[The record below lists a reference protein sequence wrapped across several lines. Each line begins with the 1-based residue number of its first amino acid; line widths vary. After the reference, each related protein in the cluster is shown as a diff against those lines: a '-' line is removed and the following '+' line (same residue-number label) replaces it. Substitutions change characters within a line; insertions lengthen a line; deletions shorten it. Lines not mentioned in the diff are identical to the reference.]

1 MYRAIIVED
10 ELLIRVAYQ
19 SLADWNAYGFEL
31 AGVFENGQA
40 ALEAFDDI
48 RPDLVLTD
56 TKMPLCGGIELIS
69 EIKKRSPETICIILS
84 AYGDLD
90 YVKKGMRAGAED
102 YLLKLDI
109 TSERLGSLLE
119 ETAEKLKKLKRGG
132 VESVSVER
140 QKEREEFLRRL
151 IRGEYSERDIV
162 LDYLKFYRI
171 HLNTKHLI
179 CLSIFVEPENCQAL
193 TEEMTVTARQIAI
206 QTLQSAGT
214 WVLIDLQSD
223 HLCAVGCCDEGVTE
237 QYGENI
243 KKSVL
248 FALKSVMNLSEVII
262 QWKAAEDI
270 MDVPGVFAK
279 MMPRRNSED
288 SFSGIIQDAVDE
300 ILHQQYEEVIRSLQA
315 LSCFVSDTPFLSLD
329 TLRNNCSYILM
340 SLQTAMKN
348 DHILN
353 EWVGDRYSE
362 LMSELKNCFSQRELT
377 HWLEQLILILE
388 EMKQTR
394 APAAAMSERAA
405 EYIRLHFAED
415 LSLGDIAGH
424 CGISATYLS
433 RIFAQEKGKGVQEY
447 LTDVRVRRAK
457 ELLADTNEKIYEIA
471 AEVGYSDAVYFNK
484 VFKKNAGVTPKEYR
498 MQKKTIKDKK

>member
-1 MYRAIIVED
+1 
-10 ELLIRVAYQ
+10 
-19 SLADWNAYGFEL
+19 
-31 AGVFENGQA
+31 
-40 ALEAFDDI
+40 
-48 RPDLVLTD
+48 
-56 TKMPLCGGIELIS
+56 
-69 EIKKRSPETICIILS
+69 
-84 AYGDLD
+84 
-90 YVKKGMRAGAED
+90 
-102 YLLKLDI
+102 
-109 TSERLGSLLE
+109 
-119 ETAEKLKKLKRGG
+119 
-132 VESVSVER
+132 
-140 QKEREEFLRRL
+140 
-151 IRGEYSERDIV
+151 
-162 LDYLKFYRI
+162 
-171 HLNTKHLI
+171 
-179 CLSIFVEPENCQAL
+179 
-193 TEEMTVTARQIAI
+193 
-206 QTLQSAGT
+206 
-214 WVLIDLQSD
+214 
-223 HLCAVGCCDEGVTE
+223 
-237 QYGENI
+237 
-243 KKSVL
+243 
-248 FALKSVMNLSEVII
+248 
-262 QWKAAEDI
+262 

-279 MMPRRNSED
+279 RMPRRNSED

-377 HWLEQLILILE
+377 HWLEQLILILG

-447 LTDVRVRRAK
+447 LTDVRMRRAK
-457 ELLADTNEKIYEIA
+457 ELLADTKEKRYEIA
-471 AEVGYSDAVYFNK
+471 EEDGCSSAV
-484 VFKKNAGVTPKEYR
+484 
-498 MQKKTIKDKK
+498 